1 MCTHVCCTAKS
12 TACAAAAA
20 FTASGCRRMASVQE
34 LQMLYSSKY
43 NLRLRVSVVEP
54 VKLLQGGFSSAM
66 VNVPRE

>member
-1 MCTHVCCTAKS
+1 
-12 TACAAAAA
+12 
-20 FTASGCRRMASVQE
+20 MASVQE